1 MPETPRVT
9 PREMVRALERAGF
22 VPDRQKGSHLT
33 LLHADSRRRSV
44 VSMHGRTMKVGTIH
58 AILRQAGLT
67 VEEFIELLK

>member
-1 MPETPRVT
+1 MPETPKVT

-33 LLHADSRRRSV
+33 LLHADSRRRTV
-44 VSMHGRTMKVGTIH
+44 VSMHSRTMKVGTIH

-67 VEEFIELLK
+67 VEAFIELLK